1 MKHLQLFE
9 DYKKFEPL
17 FKKKV
22 REHFPEDYSKIFRII
37 DNFNGRNNVK
47 GDISKTTKPNKW
59 DFLDDDKKV
68 EDIMQE
74 ISDLIGGHGVEPI
87 SDEQIYVSK
96 FWFNTVAIYVN
107 MGDTYATTILYD
119 TQTNKFDCTTYGDF
133 VEEMEREKEKDG
145 DDFTYGE
152 DHRIHD

>member
-22 REHFPEDYSKIFRII
+22 KENFPEDYDKIFRII
-37 DNFNGRNNVK
+37 DSFK
-47 GDISKTTKPNKW
+47 GGSRE
-59 DFLDDDKKV
+59 V
-68 EDIMQE
+68 EDAMQE
-74 ISDLIGGHGVEPI
+74 INDLIGGYGVESI

-107 MGDTYATTILYD
+107 MGDSYVTTILYD
-119 TQTNKFDCTTYGDF
+119 TQSDKFDCTTYGDF

>member
-9 DYKKFEPL
+9 EYKKFEPL

-22 REHFPEDYSKIFRII
+22 KENFPEDYDKIFRII
-37 DNFNGRNNVK
+37 DSFK
-47 GDISKTTKPNKW
+47 GGSRE
-59 DFLDDDKKV
+59 V
-68 EDIMQE
+68 EDAMQE
-74 ISDLIGGHGVEPI
+74 INDLIGGYGVESI

-107 MGDTYATTILYD
+107 MGDSYVTTILYD
-119 TQTNKFDCTTYGDF
+119 TQSDKFDCTTYGDF